1 MSRKVN
7 YVSKATD
14 GTYTVI
20 IKGNVMKVIDQDN
33 NEGVK
38 TFSSNEKFDI
48 SRGFWNCF
56 KQIKEA
62 RKDPKIG
69 DMVKIIDQGEVYGS
83 YWTWFNDFNMVK
95 RFDCNKY
102 PDVTKIYKVVD
113 IGPHGEDKTAT
124 VVAIEDS
131 DKKIYLINSRGLQKV

>member
-33 NEGVK
+33 NEGIK
-38 TFSSNEKFDI
+38 IFSSNEKFDI

-62 RKDPKIG
+62 RKNPKIG
-69 DMVKIIDQGEVYGS
+69 DMVRIIDDGEIYEG
-83 YWTWFNDFNMVK
+83 YWKWFNDFNMAK
-95 RFDCNKY
+95 RFDFNES
-102 PDVTKIYKVVD
+102 PDTTKIYKVVD
-113 IGPHGEDKTAT
+113 IGPHEDDSAVA
-124 VVAIEDS
+124 VVAIENTDG
-131 DKKIYLINSRGLQKV
+131 KIYLINSHGLQKV